1 MELDFG
7 SISKNPRLERIV
19 TCLVR
24 FAAQHGRAA
33 RSFWT
38 SRRHGELPTPIEL
51 HQAHTQ
57 YPWEIRQ
64 TTSRYLLQAEQSA
77 SIGLSGITQPDSGF
91 PSLTTMPVIE
101 YTLRPCRFNSSR
113 LCRTYCFLIHLMSS
127 ICLTYS
133 DCKKCALLYVF
144 CLNACTRRKC
154 NLPVGLGFDE
164 FTIKPLC
171 RSISGGR
178 KIFLAFV
185 WNDGYKLT
193 YCLYS

>member
-1 MELDFG
+1 MENF
-7 SISKNPRLERIV
+7 RL
-19 TCLVR
+19 
-24 FAAQHGRAA
+24 
-33 RSFWT
+33 
-38 SRRHGELPTPIEL
+38 PIEL

-101 YTLRPCRFNSSR
+101 YTLGPCRFNNPR

-127 ICLTYS
+127 IRLTYS
-133 DCKKCALLYVF
+133 DCKKCAS
-144 CLNACTRRKC
+144 CTC
-154 NLPVGLGFDE
+154 SVWMHLQEESVIHPSDS
-164 FTIKPLC
+164 C

-178 KIFLAFV
+178 TIFLAFI

-193 YCLYS
+193 YCLYL